1 MSLARVLRYV
11 AGLLIASVLL
21 FFILPIAGIPPSKFL
36 PPPLAYAKADGLTP
50 GRVTKKEVQPTG
62 NPFKVGDHIY
72 LVDYQFS
79 APDPLTRGETKPGP
93 KQLHAGQIRVDG
105 SVWGDADN
113 PGKSGIQPGQLVRV
127 RYDKTYPDI
136 SGIDRPDLGRG
147 CGPGSNI
154 LSGWI
159 LFLVL
164 DLGLGYLLM
173 MLVLERFGA
182 KENI

>member
-1 MSLARVLRYV
+1 MSLARVLRYL
-11 AGLLIASVLL
+11 AGLFLASVLL
-21 FFILPIAGIPPSKFL
+21 FIILPFVGIPPSKFL
-36 PPPLAYAKADGLTP
+36 PPNLAYAKADGLAP

-93 KQLHAGQIRVDG
+93 KQVHSGQIRVDETI
-105 SVWGDADN
+105 WGDADHPN
-113 PGKSGIQPGQLVRV
+113 HSGIQPGQLVRI

-136 SGIDRPDLGRG
+136 NGIDGIGRG

-164 DLGLGYLLM
+164 DLVLGYLLM

>member
-1 MSLARVLRYV
+1 MSLNRVMRFL
-11 AGLLIASVLL
+11 GGFLIASVLL
-21 FFILPIAGIPPSKFL
+21 FVALPFVGIPPSKFL
-36 PPPLAYAKADGLTP
+36 PPNLAYTKATGSAW

-72 LVDYQFS
+72 LVDYQFH

-93 KQLHAGQIRVDG
+93 KQLHSGQIRVDE

-113 PGKSGIQPGQLVRV
+113 PGKSGIQPGQYVHV
-127 RYDKTYPDI
+127 KYETNYPDI

-164 DLGLGYLLM
+164 DLVLGFLLM

>member
-1 MSLARVLRYV
+1 MSLARVLRYL
-11 AGLLIASVLL
+11 AGFFLASVLL
-21 FFILPIAGIPPSKFL
+21 FFALPFVGIPPSKFL
-36 PPPLAYAKADGLTP
+36 PPNLAYAKADGLAP

-79 APDPLTRGETKPGP
+79 APDPLTRGQTKPGP
-93 KQLHAGQIRVDG
+93 KQLHLGQIRVDE
-105 SVWGDADN
+105 SVWGNADS
-113 PGKSGIQPGQLVRV
+113 PGRSGIQPGQGVRV
-127 RYDKTYPDI
+127 RYDQSYPDI
-136 SGIDRPDLGRG
+136 NGVDRPDLGRG
-147 CGPGSNI
+147 CGPGANI

-173 MLVLERFGA
+173 VLVMERFGA